1 MTYEDEFNLHLE
13 NDNITSKSKKIAKKV
28 LSDMKMDTN
37 KTVYKQE
44 FQIPGKKPTI
54 IEYYA
59 SGDMGTAIRDA
70 ITGIKYK
77 KSLVGS
83 KDEDLFFKIRICG
96 LDRVENPTFYFNS
109 PEDYEKHSRTLLD
122 VSIKNNWYENYQRT
136 IEMMRK

>member
-1 MTYEDEFNLHLE
+1 MPYEEEFNQYLE
-13 NDNITSKSKKIAKKV
+13 NEIITSKSKKIAKKV
-28 LSDMKMDTN
+28 LTDMKTDTN
-37 KTVYKQE
+37 KVVYKQE
-44 FQIPGKKPTI
+44 FQIPGKKPTV

-83 KDEDLFFKIRICG
+83 LDEDLFFKIRICG

-109 PEDYEKHSRTLLD
+109 PEDFEKHSRTLLD
-122 VSIKNNWYENYQRT
+122 VSIKNNWYEKYQRRLST
-136 IEMMRK
+136 MRK